1 MKLPPY
7 SYSAD
12 WDIYNKE
19 HIARHKLSDYQIEE
33 LYYGEGI
40 YPTLVVKNKKNESGE
55 QRLKLIG
62 VDASGTFIKAII
74 AIDFKNK
81 KWRCVTAIKM
91 NNNEKYSYL
100 KHIGAK

>member
-12 WDIYNKE
+12 WDIYNRE

-40 YPTLVVKNKKNESGE
+40 YPTLVVKIKKMKVENKG
-55 QRLKLIG
+55 
-62 VDASGTFIKAII
+62 
-74 AIDFKNK
+74 
-81 KWRCVTAIKM
+81 
-91 NNNEKYSYL
+91 
-100 KHIGAK
+100 